1 MSKINTEII
10 KNRSVSLIADLRKLA
25 SEFVAYNNKA
35 AQIEGRTEL
44 TREYKDSQLADEQQ
58 RLGNRARTIFD
69 DMYEV
74 LDQMAEAMKTNDSTF
89 DFSDPEFAS
98 CIALMSASEKP
109 LPGETILGITGK
121 FLGNRQALL
130 ALIEVAKGSNKQT
143 LQERIID
150 SDVVMAALRDKV
162 EDLDLGFPKT
172 AYLIPDIRSRILKVA
187 KGCGQELT
195 EQESDCG
202 TDYQEIVNLQM
213 RAAMGL
219 LN

>member
-10 KNRSVSLIADLRKLA
+10 KNRCVSLIADLKKLA
-25 SEFVAYNNKA
+25 SEFAAYNKKA
-35 AQIEGRTEL
+35 AEIEGRTEL
-44 TREYKDSQLADEQQ
+44 TREYKDSQLTDERQ
-58 RLGNRARTIFD
+58 RLGVRARTIFD

-74 LDQMAEAMKTNDSTF
+74 LDQMAEAMKANDSTF

-109 LPGETILGITGK
+109 LPGETILGITEK

-143 LQERIID
+143 LQERIVD

>member
-1 MSKINTEII
+1 M
-10 KNRSVSLIADLRKLA
+10 SLIADLRKLA

-35 AQIEGRTEL
+35 AQIEGRNEL
-44 TREYKDSQLADEQQ
+44 TREYKDTQLADERQ
-58 RLGNRARTIFD
+58 RLDVRTRTIFD

-74 LDQMAEAMKTNDSTF
+74 LDQMAETMRMNDSTF

-109 LPGETILGITGK
+109 LPGETILGITEK

-143 LQERIID
+143 LEQRVVN
-150 SDVVMAALRDKV
+150 SDAAMEELRDKV
-162 EDLDLGFPKT
+162 EDMDLGFPKT
-172 AYLIPDIRSRILKVA
+172 AYLIPDIRGRILKVS

-195 EQESDCG
+195 EQEADCG

>member
-10 KNRSVSLIADLRKLA
+10 KNRSVSLIADLKKLS

-58 RLGNRARTIFD
+58 RLGTRARTIFD

-74 LDQMAEAMKTNDSTF
+74 LAQMAEAMKTNDSTF

-109 LPGETILGITGK
+109 LPGETILGITEK

-130 ALIEVAKGSNKQT
+130 ALVEVAKG
-143 LQERIID
+143 
-150 SDVVMAALRDKV
+150 
-162 EDLDLGFPKT
+162 
-172 AYLIPDIRSRILKVA
+172 
-187 KGCGQELT
+187 
-195 EQESDCG
+195 
-202 TDYQEIVNLQM
+202 
-213 RAAMGL
+213 
-219 LN
+219 

>member
-10 KNRSVSLIADLRKLA
+10 KNRCVLLITDLRKLS
-25 SEFVAYNNKA
+25 SEFAAYNSKVS
-35 AQIEGRTEL
+35 QIEARAEL
-44 TREYKDSQLADEQQ
+44 TREYKDTQIVDEQQ
-58 RLGNRARTIFD
+58 RLNASVRTIFT
-69 DMYEV
+69 DMYEM
-74 LDQMAEAMKTNDSTF
+74 LDQMEEAMKTNDNTF

-98 CIALMSASEKP
+98 CIALMTASEKP
-109 LPGETILGITGK
+109 LPGETILGITEK

-143 LQERIID
+143 LQERIVD

-162 EDLDLGFPKT
+162 ENLDLGFPKT
-172 AYLIPDIRSRILKVA
+172 AYLIPDIRSRILKIA

>member
-35 AQIEGRTEL
+35 AQIEGRNEL
-44 TREYKDSQLADEQQ
+44 TREYKDTQLADERQ
-58 RLGNRARTIFD
+58 RLDVRTRTIFD

-74 LDQMAEAMKTNDSTF
+74 LDQMAETMRMNDSTF

-109 LPGETILGITGK
+109 LPGETILGITEK

-130 ALIEVAKGSNKQT
+130 ALIEVAIGSNKQT
-143 LQERIID
+143 LEQRVVN
-150 SDVVMAALRDKV
+150 SDAAMEELRDKV
-162 EDLDLGFPKT
+162 EDMDLGFPKT
-172 AYLIPDIRSRILKVA
+172 AYLIPDIRGRILKVL

-195 EQESDCG
+195 EQEADCG

>member
-10 KNRSVSLIADLRKLA
+10 RNRSVSLIADLRKLA

-35 AQIEGRTEL
+35 AQIEGRNEL
-44 TREYKDSQLADEQQ
+44 TREYKDTQLADERQ
-58 RLGNRARTIFD
+58 RLDVRTRTIFD

-74 LDQMAEAMKTNDSTF
+74 LDQMAETMRMNDSTF

-109 LPGETILGITGK
+109 LPGETILGITEK

-143 LQERIID
+143 LEQRVVN
-150 SDVVMAALRDKV
+150 SDAAMEELRDKV
-162 EDLDLGFPKT
+162 EDMDLGFPKT
-172 AYLIPDIRSRILKVA
+172 AYLIPDIRGRILKVL

-195 EQESDCG
+195 EQEADCG

>member
-35 AQIEGRTEL
+35 AQIEGRNEL
-44 TREYKDSQLADEQQ
+44 TREYKDTQLADERQ
-58 RLGNRARTIFD
+58 RLDVRTRTIFD

-74 LDQMAEAMKTNDSTF
+74 LDQMAETMRMNDSTF

-109 LPGETILGITGK
+109 LPGITEK

-143 LQERIID
+143 LEQRVVN
-150 SDVVMAALRDKV
+150 SDAAMEELRDKV
-162 EDLDLGFPKT
+162 EDMDLGFPKT
-172 AYLIPDIRSRILKVA
+172 AYLIPDIRGRILKVS

-195 EQESDCG
+195 EQEADCG

>member
-10 KNRSVSLIADLRKLA
+10 KNRSVALIADLRKLS
-25 SEFVAYNNKA
+25 SEFAAYNNKA
-35 AQIEGRTEL
+35 AEIEGRTEL
-44 TREYKDSQLADEQQ
+44 TREYKDSQLADERQ
-58 RLGNRARTIFD
+58 RLKTRTRAILD

-74 LDQMAEAMKTNDSTF
+74 LDQMAETMRTNDSTF

-109 LPGETILGITGK
+109 LPGETIIGITKK

-143 LQERIID
+143 LQERMID
-150 SDVVMAALRDKV
+150 SDVVMATLRDKV
-162 EDLDLGFPKT
+162 ENLDLGFPKT

-219 LN
+219 LD

>member
-10 KNRSVSLIADLRKLA
+10 KNRSVALIADLRKL
-25 SEFVAYNNKA
+25 SGEFAAYNGKV

-44 TREYKDSQLADEQQ
+44 TREYKDTQIADEQQ
-58 RLGNRARTIFD
+58 RLDASVRTIFT

-74 LDQMAEAMKTNDSTF
+74 LDQMDEAMKTNDSTF

-98 CIALMSASEKP
+98 CIALMSVSEKP
-109 LPGETILGITGK
+109 LPGETIVGITEK

-143 LQERIID
+143 LQERIVD
-150 SDVVMAALRDKV
+150 SDTVMAVLRDKV
-162 EDLDLGFPKT
+162 ENLDLGFPKT
-172 AYLIPDIRSRILKVA
+172 AYLIPDIRDGIMKTA

-195 EQESDCG
+195 EQETDCG
-202 TDYQEIVNLQM
+202 TGYQEIVNLQM

>member
-10 KNRSVSLIADLRKLA
+10 KNRCVFLITDLRKLS
-25 SEFVAYNNKA
+25 SEFSTYNSKV
-35 AQIEGRTEL
+35 AQIEARTEL
-44 TREYKDSQLADEQQ
+44 TREYKDTQIADEQQ
-58 RLGNRARTIFD
+58 RLDTRTRAIFT
-69 DMYEV
+69 DMYEK
-74 LDQMAEAMKTNDSTF
+74 LDQMEEAMRENDNTF
-89 DFSDPEFAS
+89 DFSATEFAS

-109 LPGETILGITGK
+109 LPGETIVGITEK

-143 LQERIID
+143 LQERIVD
-150 SDVVMAALRDKV
+150 SDIVMAALRNKV

-172 AYLIPDIRSRILKVA
+172 VYLIPDIRDRIMKTA

-195 EQESDCG
+195 EQDADCG
-202 TDYQEIVNLQM
+202 TGYQEIVNLQM

>member
-10 KNRSVSLIADLRKLA
+10 KNRSVSLIADLKKLA
-25 SEFVAYNNKA
+25 SEFAAYNKKA
-35 AQIEGRTEL
+35 AEIEGRTEL

-58 RLGNRARTIFD
+58 RLGTRARTIFE

-109 LPGETILGITGK
+109 LPGETILGITEK

-143 LQERIID
+143 LQERIVD

-172 AYLIPDIRSRILKVA
+172 AYLIPDIRSRILRVA

>member
-35 AQIEGRTEL
+35 AQIEGRNEL
-44 TREYKDSQLADEQQ
+44 TREYKDTQLADERQ
-58 RLGNRARTIFD
+58 RLDVRTRTIFD

-74 LDQMAEAMKTNDSTF
+74 LDQMAETMRMNDSTF

-109 LPGETILGITGK
+109 LPGETILGITEK

-143 LQERIID
+143 LEQRVVN
-150 SDVVMAALRDKV
+150 SDVVMEELRDKV
-162 EDLDLGFPKT
+162 EDMDLGFPKT
-172 AYLIPDIRSRILKVA
+172 AYLIPDIRGRILKVS

-195 EQESDCG
+195 EQEADCG

>member
-35 AQIEGRTEL
+35 AQIEGRNEL
-44 TREYKDSQLADEQQ
+44 TREYKDTQLADERQ
-58 RLGNRARTIFD
+58 RLDVRTRTIFD

-74 LDQMAEAMKTNDSTF
+74 LDQMAETMRMNDSTF

-109 LPGETILGITGK
+109 LPGETILGITEK

-143 LQERIID
+143 LEQRVVN
-150 SDVVMAALRDKV
+150 SDAAMEELRDKV
-162 EDLDLGFPKT
+162 EDMDLGFPKT
-172 AYLIPDIRSRILKVA
+172 AYLIPDIRGRILKVS

-195 EQESDCG
+195 EQEADCG

>member
-10 KNRSVSLIADLRKLA
+10 KNRSVSLIADLKKLS

-35 AQIEGRTEL
+35 TEIEGRAEL

-58 RLGNRARTIFD
+58 RLGTRTRTIFD

-74 LDQMAEAMKTNDSTF
+74 LDQMAEAMRTNDSTF

-98 CIALMSASEKP
+98 CIALMSASDKP
-109 LPGETILGITGK
+109 LPGETILGITDK

-130 ALIEVAKGSNKQT
+130 ALVEVAKGSNKQT
-143 LQERIID
+143 LQERIVD

-172 AYLIPDIRSRILKVA
+172 AYLIPDIRNRILRVA

>member
-10 KNRSVSLIADLRKLA
+10 KNRCVSLIADLKKLA
-25 SEFVAYNNKA
+25 SEFAAYNKKA
-35 AQIEGRTEL
+35 AEIEGRTEL
-44 TREYKDSQLADEQQ
+44 TREYKDSQLTDEWQ
-58 RLGNRARTIFD
+58 RLGVRARTIFD

-74 LDQMAEAMKTNDSTF
+74 LDQMAEAMKANDSTF

-109 LPGETILGITGK
+109 LPGETILGITEK

-143 LQERIID
+143 LQERIVD
-150 SDVVMAALRDKV
+150 SDVVIAALRDKI

-172 AYLIPDIRSRILKVA
+172 AYLIPDIRSRILRVA

-202 TDYQEIVNLQM
+202 ADYQEIVNLQM

>member
-10 KNRSVSLIADLRKLA
+10 KNRSVSLIADLKKL
-25 SEFVAYNNKA
+25 SGEFVVYNKKA
-35 AQIEGRTEL
+35 AEIEGRTEL

-58 RLGNRARTIFD
+58 RLGTRARTIFD

-74 LDQMAEAMKTNDSTF
+74 LDQMAEAMKMNDSTF

-109 LPGETILGITGK
+109 LPGETILGITEK
-121 FLGNRQALL
+121 FLGNRQAPL

-143 LQERIID
+143 LQERIVD

-172 AYLIPDIRSRILKVA
+172 AYLIPDIRGRILKIA

>member
-10 KNRSVSLIADLRKLA
+10 KNRSVSLIADLKKLS
-25 SEFVAYNNKA
+25 SEFVAYNKKA
-35 AQIEGRTEL
+35 VEIEGRTEL

-58 RLGNRARTIFD
+58 RLGTRARTIFD
-69 DMYEV
+69 DMYEG

-109 LPGETILGITGK
+109 LPGETILGITEK

-130 ALIEVAKGSNKQT
+130 ALMEVAKGSNKQT
-143 LQERIID
+143 LQERIVD

-172 AYLIPDIRSRILKVA
+172 AYLIPDIRSRILKVT

-195 EQESDCG
+195 EQEADCG

>member
-10 KNRSVSLIADLRKLA
+10 KNRSVVLIADLKKLS
-25 SEFVAYNNKA
+25 SEFAVYNKKA
-35 AQIEGRTEL
+35 AEIEGRNEL
-44 TREYKDSQLADEQQ
+44 TREYKDTQLADERQ
-58 RLGNRARTIFD
+58 RLDVRARTIFD

-74 LDQMAEAMKTNDSTF
+74 LDQMAETMRMNDSTF

-109 LPGETILGITGK
+109 LPGETILGITEK

-143 LQERIID
+143 LEQKVVN
-150 SDVVMAALRDKV
+150 SDAVMEELRDKV
-162 EDLDLGFPKT
+162 ENMDLGFPKT
-172 AYLIPDIRSRILKVA
+172 AYLIPDIRGRILKVS

-195 EQESDCG
+195 EQEADCG

>member
-35 AQIEGRTEL
+35 AQIEGRNEL
-44 TREYKDSQLADEQQ
+44 TREYKDTQLADERQ
-58 RLGNRARTIFD
+58 RLDVRTRTIFD

-74 LDQMAEAMKTNDSTF
+74 LDQMAETMRMNDSTF

-109 LPGETILGITGK
+109 LPGETILGITEK

-143 LQERIID
+143 LEQKVVN
-150 SDVVMAALRDKV
+150 SDAVMEELRDKV
-162 EDLDLGFPKT
+162 ENMDLGFPKT
-172 AYLIPDIRSRILKVA
+172 AYLIPDIRGRILKVS

-195 EQESDCG
+195 EQEADCG

>member
-35 AQIEGRTEL
+35 AQIEGRNEL
-44 TREYKDSQLADEQQ
+44 TREYKDTQLADERQ
-58 RLGNRARTIFD
+58 RLDGRSRAIVD

-74 LDQMAEAMKTNDSTF
+74 LDQMAETMRMNDSTF

-98 CIALMSASEKP
+98 CIALMTASEKP
-109 LPGETILGITGK
+109 LPGETILGITEK

-143 LQERIID
+143 LEQRVVN
-150 SDVVMAALRDKV
+150 SDVVMEELRDKV
-162 EDLDLGFPKT
+162 EDMDLGFPKT
-172 AYLIPDIRSRILKVA
+172 AYLIPDIRGRILKVS

-195 EQESDCG
+195 EQEADCG

>member
-10 KNRSVSLIADLRKLA
+10 KNRSVSLIADLKKLS
-25 SEFVAYNNKA
+25 SEFVTYNNKA
-35 AQIEGRTEL
+35 TEIEGRTEF

-58 RLGNRARTIFD
+58 RLGARTRTIFE

-74 LDQMAEAMKTNDSTF
+74 LDQMTEAMKTNDSTF

-98 CIALMSASEKP
+98 CIALMSASGNP
-109 LPGETILGITGK
+109 LPGETIIGITGK

-150 SDVVMAALRDKV
+150 SDAVMAALLDKV

-172 AYLIPDIRSRILKVA
+172 AYLIPDIRSRILRIA
-187 KGCGQELT
+187 KECGQELT
-195 EQESDCG
+195 EQEADCG
-202 TDYQEIVNLQM
+202 INYQEIVNLQM
-213 RAAMGL
+213 RVAMGL
-219 LN
+219 SN

>member
-10 KNRSVSLIADLRKLA
+10 KNRSVSLIADLKKLS

-35 AQIEGRTEL
+35 AEIEGRAEL
-44 TREYKDSQLADEQQ
+44 TREYKDSQLVDEQQ
-58 RLGNRARTIFD
+58 RLGNRARTIFE

-74 LDQMAEAMKTNDSTF
+74 LDQMTEAMKTNDSTF

-98 CIALMSASEKP
+98 CIALMTASEKP

-143 LQERIID
+143 LQERIVD

-172 AYLIPDIRSRILKVA
+172 AYLILDIRSWILKIA

>member
-10 KNRSVSLIADLRKLA
+10 KNRSVSLIADLKKLS
-25 SEFVAYNNKA
+25 SEFVTYNNKA
-35 AQIEGRTEL
+35 AEIEGRTEL

-58 RLGNRARTIFD
+58 RLGTRARTVFD

-109 LPGETILGITGK
+109 LPGETILGITEK

-143 LQERIID
+143 LQERIVD
-150 SDVVMAALRDKV
+150 SDAAMAALRDKV

-172 AYLIPDIRSRILKVA
+172 AHLIPGIRSRILKIA

-195 EQESDCG
+195 EQEADCG

>member
-58 RLGNRARTIFD
+58 RLGTRARTIFD

-109 LPGETILGITGK
+109 LPGETILGITEK

-143 LQERIID
+143 LQERIVD
-150 SDVVMAALRDKV
+150 SDVVIAALRDKI

-172 AYLIPDIRSRILKVA
+172 AYLIPDIRSRILKIA

>member
-10 KNRSVSLIADLRKLA
+10 KNRCVSLIADLKKLA
-25 SEFVAYNNKA
+25 SEFAAYNKKA
-35 AQIEGRTEL
+35 AEIEGRTEL
-44 TREYKDSQLADEQQ
+44 TREYKDSQLTDEWQ
-58 RLGNRARTIFD
+58 RLGVRARTIFD

-74 LDQMAEAMKTNDSTF
+74 LDQMAEAMKANDSTF

-109 LPGETILGITGK
+109 LPGETILGITEK

-143 LQERIID
+143 LQERIVD

>member
-58 RLGNRARTIFD
+58 RLGTRARTIFD

-109 LPGETILGITGK
+109 LPGETILGITEK

-130 ALIEVAKGSNKQT
+130 ALVEVAKGSNKQT
-143 LQERIID
+143 LQERIVD

>member
-10 KNRSVSLIADLRKLA
+10 KNRCLLLIDDLKKLS
-25 SEFVAYNNKA
+25 SEFVAYNNRVA
-35 AQIEGRTEL
+35 EIESRSEL
-44 TREYKDSQLADEQQ
+44 TREYKDNQILDEQQ
-58 RLGNRARTIFD
+58 KINARSRMIFD
-69 DMYEV
+69 DMYGV
-74 LDQMAEAMKTNDSTF
+74 LDQMEEAMKSNDSTF

-109 LPGETILGITGK
+109 LPGETIIGITEK

-130 ALIEVAKGSNKQT
+130 ALIEVAKGSNKNT
-143 LQERIID
+143 LQERIVN
-150 SDVVMAALRDKV
+150 SESVMAALRDKV
-162 EDLDLGFPKT
+162 ENMDLGFPKT
-172 AYLIPDIRSRILKVA
+172 AYLIPDIRGRILKVS

-195 EQESDCG
+195 EQETDCG

>member
-10 KNRSVSLIADLRKLA
+10 KNRSVSLIADLRKLS
-25 SEFVAYNNKA
+25 SEFAAYNKKA
-35 AQIEGRTEL
+35 AEIEGRVEL
-44 TREYKDSQLADEQQ
+44 TREYKDSQLADEHQ
-58 RLGNRARTIFD
+58 RLGTRARTIFD

-74 LDQMAEAMKTNDSTF
+74 LDQMAEVMRMNDSTF

-143 LQERIID
+143 LQERIVD
-150 SDVVMAALRDKV
+150 SDAVMAALRDKV

-172 AYLIPDIRSRILKVA
+172 AYLISDIRSRILKIA

>member
-10 KNRSVSLIADLRKLA
+10 KNRSVSLIADLKKLS

-58 RLGNRARTIFD
+58 RLGTRARTIFD

-74 LDQMAEAMKTNDSTF
+74 LAQMAEAMKTNDSTF

-109 LPGETILGITGK
+109 LPGETILGITEK

-130 ALIEVAKGSNKQT
+130 ALVEVAKGSNKQT
-143 LQERIID
+143 LQERIVD
-150 SDVVMAALRDKV
+150 SDVVMAALRDKI
-162 EDLDLGFPKT
+162 ENLDLGFPKT

>member
-10 KNRSVSLIADLRKLA
+10 KNRCVSLIADLKKLA
-25 SEFVAYNNKA
+25 SEFAAYNKKA
-35 AQIEGRTEL
+35 AEIEGRTEL
-44 TREYKDSQLADEQQ
+44 TREYKDSQLTDEWQ
-58 RLGNRARTIFD
+58 RLGVRARTIFD

-74 LDQMAEAMKTNDSTF
+74 LDQMAEAMKANDSTF

-109 LPGETILGITGK
+109 LPGETILGITEK

-143 LQERIID
+143 LQERIVD

-172 AYLIPDIRSRILKVA
+172 AYLIPDIRSRILKIA

>member
-10 KNRSVSLIADLRKLA
+10 KNRCVSLIADLKKLA
-25 SEFVAYNNKA
+25 SEFAAYNKKA
-35 AQIEGRTEL
+35 AEIEGRTEL
-44 TREYKDSQLADEQQ
+44 TREYKDSQLTDEWQ
-58 RLGNRARTIFD
+58 RLGVRARTIFD

-74 LDQMAEAMKTNDSTF
+74 LDQMAEAMKANDSTF

-109 LPGETILGITGK
+109 LPGETILGITKK

-143 LQERIID
+143 LQERIVD
-150 SDVVMAALRDKV
+150 SDVVMAALQDKV

>member
-1 MSKINTEII
+1 MGKINTEII

-44 TREYKDSQLADEQQ
+44 TREYKDSQLVDEKQ
-58 RLGNRARTIFD
+58 RLGTRARTIFD
-69 DMYEV
+69 DMYEL

-109 LPGETILGITGK
+109 LPGETILGITEK

-130 ALIEVAKGSNKQT
+130 ALIEVAKESNKQT
-143 LQERIID
+143 LQERIVD

-162 EDLDLGFPKT
+162 ENLDLGFPKT
-172 AYLIPDIRSRILKVA
+172 AYLIPDIRSRILKIA

-202 TDYQEIVNLQM
+202 TDCQEIVNLQM